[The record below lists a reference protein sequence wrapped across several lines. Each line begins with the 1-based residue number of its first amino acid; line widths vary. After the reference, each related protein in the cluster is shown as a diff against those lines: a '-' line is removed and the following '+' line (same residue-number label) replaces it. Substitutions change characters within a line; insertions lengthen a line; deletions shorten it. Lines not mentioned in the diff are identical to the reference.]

1 MAIHIASVED
11 NQAQSELIREI
22 LVSSGYEC
30 ASFSSGDA
38 FVKALRDRTFD
49 LLLLDWQLPD
59 ISGIQLVSWV
69 RQTVGPALPVLFLT
83 NRSLED
89 DVVRGLAA
97 GADDYVVKPVRRA
110 ELVARVGALLR
121 RAAPRTGESLE
132 RMRVGPYAV
141 DPLGRVL
148 TLHGLQVELSPREFD
163 LALYLFRNVGK
174 LVPRELIEQAVW
186 GRSIGP
192 DSRTLATHISKLRLK
207 LDLNQKN
214 GVRLVSVYSH
224 GYRLETTQENA
235 EAH

>member
-1 MAIHIASVED
+1 M
-11 NQAQSELIREI
+11 
-22 LVSSGYEC
+22 
-30 ASFSSGDA
+30 
-38 FVKALRDRTFD
+38 
-49 LLLLDWQLPD
+49 
-59 ISGIQLVSWV
+59 
-69 RQTVGPALPVLFLT
+69 
-83 NRSLED
+83 
-89 DVVRGLAA
+89 
-97 GADDYVVKPVRRA
+97 
-110 ELVARVGALLR
+110 
-121 RAAPRTGESLE
+121 
-132 RMRVGPYAV
+132 
-141 DPLGRVL
+141 L
-148 TLHGLQVELSPREFD
+148 TLHGSQVELSPREFD

>member
-1 MAIHIASVED
+1 
-11 NQAQSELIREI
+11 
-22 LVSSGYEC
+22 
-30 ASFSSGDA
+30 
-38 FVKALRDRTFD
+38 
-49 LLLLDWQLPD
+49 
-59 ISGIQLVSWV
+59 
-69 RQTVGPALPVLFLT
+69 
-83 NRSLED
+83 
-89 DVVRGLAA
+89 
-97 GADDYVVKPVRRA
+97 VVKPVRRA

-224 GYRLETTQENA
+224 GYRLETTQEDGGA
-235 EAH
+235 S

>member
-1 MAIHIASVED
+1 MAIRIASVED

-30 ASFSSGDA
+30 ECFSSGDA

-192 DSRTLATHISKLRLK
+192 DSRWPRTSPSCA
-207 LDLNQKN
+207 
-214 GVRLVSVYSH
+214 
-224 GYRLETTQENA
+224 
-235 EAH
+235 